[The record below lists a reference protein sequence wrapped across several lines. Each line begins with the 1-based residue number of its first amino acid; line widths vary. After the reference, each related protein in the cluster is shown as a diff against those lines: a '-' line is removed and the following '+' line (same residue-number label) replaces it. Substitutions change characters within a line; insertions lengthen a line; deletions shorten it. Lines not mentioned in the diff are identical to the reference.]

1 MTAKMIAGRDLK
13 AQAKTAGCN
22 LCRLFPARLQAA
34 PAFGL
39 NDPEQIFCS
48 VNSSWTEELLFK
60 LARMKRIR

>member
-22 LCRLFPARLQAA
+22 LCRLVSGQAA